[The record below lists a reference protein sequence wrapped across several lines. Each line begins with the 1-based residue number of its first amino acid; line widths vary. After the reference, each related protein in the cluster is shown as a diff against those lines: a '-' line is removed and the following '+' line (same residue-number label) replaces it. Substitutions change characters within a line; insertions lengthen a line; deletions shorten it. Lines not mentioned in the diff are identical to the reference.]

1 MMTVD
6 SNKKLV
12 RNVWKDD
19 QTRKRCK
26 SHYVQ
31 LMTCPNTCVY
41 PKRHRGVGGWTTFL
55 ECWSARSGHW
65 CWNGKSTHYIY
76 IYMCVYI
83 YCILY
88 LLHYIYIYILY
99 NIYILL
105 YIYIYILLYIYY
117 IYIIIIIYIYIY
129 ITYYIYII
137 IYIWAWYGTGRP
149 SRLAVNNV
157 RLKTVRWPF
166 SAKSI
171 VPMAWTSQP
180 SSPLWRENEPCFGHG
195 TGD

>member
-1 MMTVD
+1 MCGKMTKHENGAKATMFNSWPV
-6 SNKKLV
+6 
-12 RNVWKDD
+12 
-19 QTRKRCK
+19 QTPAFIQ
-26 SHYVQ
+26 SDTVE
-31 LMTCPNTCVY
+31 L
-41 PKRHRGVGGWTTFL
+41 GVGLLSSNADPQDPAIDVGTVNQL
-55 ECWSARSGHW
+55 I
-65 CWNGKSTHYIY
+65 IY
-76 IYMCVYI
+76 IYVYI
-83 YCILY
+83 YTVY
-88 LLHYIYIYILY
+88 YIFYIIYILY

-105 YIYIYILLYIYY
+105 YIYIYIYYYIYY
-117 IYIIIIIYIYIY
+117 IYNNNNIYIY